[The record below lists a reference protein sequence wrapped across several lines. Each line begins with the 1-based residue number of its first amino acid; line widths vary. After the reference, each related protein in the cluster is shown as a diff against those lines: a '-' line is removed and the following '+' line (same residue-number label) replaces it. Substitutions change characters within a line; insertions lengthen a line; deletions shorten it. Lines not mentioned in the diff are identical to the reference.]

1 MHTALIFC
9 QSFIHYNITSYFQK
23 PLPPTAKHTHTLTHK
38 HQLPSSNLPKCSE
51 LILYHRYDYSNF
63 AWAVILWHSIQAYGW
78 IINPWKWM
86 RALSGVFFSVN
97 IRHFSLYFYSIKHF
111 SFGIRGHFCFVNLL
125 EGNKCW
131 VRFKCFW
138 ILWLFFCINFHKPVA
153 WHIWYSIIHA
163 DLTFSESYISLIPFF
178 Q

>member
-1 MHTALIFC
+1 MGYLSSWQNNPVKGDCDSPSIYKYIRMHSALIFC

-86 RALSGVFFSVN
+86 RALSGVFFLL
-97 IRHFSLYFYSIKHF
+97 I
-111 SFGIRGHFCFVNLL
+111 FVI
-125 EGNKCW
+125 
-131 VRFKCFW
+131 FH
-138 ILWLFFCINFHKPVA
+138 CIF
-153 WHIWYSIIHA
+153 I
-163 DLTFSESYISLIPFF
+163 